1 MCMKM
6 NKLFLFYLFGLSL
19 IISCGK
25 PNDPESIIPDDTSGG
40 YKIVKKITTAGY
52 AQDVL
57 KKDDL
62 LYISQGE
69 GGLMIVDV
77 ADPMNPVTVSVTTE
91 YMQGYSNRLAIQDS
105 ILYISAGTNGT
116 FVVNVS
122 DPFAPFRVEVSSP
135 FKPARV
141 VHVFRGYLFTSVSE
155 NGVKLSEI
163 SYPAEPDPR
172 GGISTPGY
180 AYGMATT
187 ADSNYLMVACGEM
200 GLSVY
205 DIYKIKEGFGPF
217 KQVGWCDTPG
227 YAEEVAV
234 DNERSLAFLTC
245 GTAGLQIIDYSDT
258 TDIHIT
264 GFYDGSG
271 YAKALMY
278 KDKQVFIAAELSGL
292 QVVDVTNPANPTLI
306 GEVDTDFAWAL
317 DMDEN
322 YIYLADDKE
331 GVQIISI
338 PK

>member
-1 MCMKM
+1 MKM
-6 NKLFLFYLFGLSL
+6 NKLFIIGLFGLSL
-19 IISCGK
+19 LISCGK
-25 PNDPESIIPDDTSGG
+25 PNHPESIVPDDTSGG
-40 YKIVKKITTAGY
+40 YKIEKKITTAGY

-57 KKDDL
+57 LKDNL

-77 ADPMNPVTVSVTTE
+77 TDPLNPETVSITTE
-91 YMQGYSNRLAIQDS
+91 NMQGYSNRLAMQDS

-163 SYPAEPDPR
+163 SYPSEPDPR
-172 GGISTPGY
+172 GSIPTPGY
-180 AYGMATT
+180 AYGMANT

-200 GLSVY
+200 GLAVY
-205 DIYKIKEGFGPF
+205 DIYRLKEGFGPYQ
-217 KQVGWCDTPG
+217 QVGWCDTPG

-234 DNERSLAFLTC
+234 DDARSLAFMTC

-258 TDIHIT
+258 TNIHIT

-271 YAKALMY
+271 YAKSLIY
-278 KDKQVFIAAELSGL
+278 KDQRVFVAAELSGL
-292 QVVDVTNPANPTLI
+292 QVVDVSNPANPTLI
-306 GEVDTDFAWAL
+306 GEIDTDFAWAL
-317 DMDEN
+317 DMDEK

-331 GVQIISI
+331 GVLVISI
-338 PK
+338 PD